1 MSLTPYPDLDAAITS
16 AASQYGLD
24 PSVLAGIWRIES
36 GSTYPNPYVNSI
48 GYGGL
53 FGIGQAQ
60 AQANGFSLY
69 DQSTTVQQAQIAAA
83 DLAHLVQVNGGNLAA
98 ALSQYSGGGYSSVSG
113 GGGTDGGNGGGTS
126 GGSQQSGT
134 PTASDALA
142 TLTNTL
148 KSLPPSALV
157 GGGIVALALL
167 LLD

>member
-1 MSLTPYPDLDAAITS
+1 MSYTPYPDLDSAIVS
-16 AASQYGLD
+16 AGGQYGID

-60 AQANGFSLY
+60 AEANGFSLY
-69 DQSTTVQQAQIAAA
+69 DPSTTMQQAQIAAA
-83 DLAHLVQVNGGNLAA
+83 DLAHLVQANGGNLSA

-113 GGGTDGGNGGGTS
+113 GGTAGGTS
-126 GGSQQSGT
+126 GGSGGSKQSGT
-134 PTASDALA
+134 PTASDVLA
-142 TLTNTL
+142 TITATL
-148 KSLPPSALV
+148 RSLPPPALV
-157 GGGIVALALL
+157 GGGLVLALL